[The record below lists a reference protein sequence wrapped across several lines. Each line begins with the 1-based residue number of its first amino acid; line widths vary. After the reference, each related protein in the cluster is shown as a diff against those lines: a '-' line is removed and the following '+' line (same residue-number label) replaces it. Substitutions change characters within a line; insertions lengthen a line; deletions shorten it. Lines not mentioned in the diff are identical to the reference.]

1 MDSWLAM
8 MILGAVILGALGVW
22 FIIQEIRRISA
33 LRRTAEIQ
41 RLEQKVK
48 ELNERIKQLE
58 GRPRA
63 MVVARG
69 GEYLVTLGTHE
80 LGVAKARY
88 DADLHANVIN
98 NALQGKRSESS
109 N

>member
-8 MILGAVILGALGVW
+8 MILGAVILGLGVW
-22 FIIQEIRRISA
+22 SIIQEIRRISA

-48 ELNERIKQLE
+48 ELTERIKQLE